1 MRNRNISGLV
11 LMSFVLALA
20 FLVSSVNAQ
29 NSAPATGSSAQTPQA
44 TSPEPPQTEPS
55 QQNPAATP
63 APETQPSS
71 PGTPMSSG
79 QGTAGQSP
87 SNSTGQTAPP
97 AATQS
102 SNQTKSIDE
111 ELQLTPDQKQKIASV
126 VDDENKQIS
135 AVRDDS
141 SMSMEQKQQKVLA
154 IRQAGTPKIK
164 AILTPDQLQK
174 LAAIQQRMREQNGQ
188 GASTPSQQ
196 QANPPSSPQGTQPPQ
211 H

>member
-1 MRNRNISGLV
+1 MRNRNTSGLV
-11 LMSFVLALA
+11 FMSFIFALA
-20 FLVSSVNAQ
+20 FLVSGANAQ
-29 NSAPATGSSAQTPQA
+29 NSSPATASSAQTPA
-44 TSPEPPQTEPS
+44 TSPEPPQSEPS

-79 QGTAGQSP
+79 QGTAPGQSP

-196 QANPPSSPQGTQPPQ
+196 QAPQGTQPPQ
-211 H
+211 R

>member
-55 QQNPAATP
+55 QQNPAAAP

-79 QGTAGQSP
+79 QGTAQGQNPSSP
-87 SNSTGQTAPP
+87 TSQTAPP

-196 QANPPSSPQGTQPPQ
+196 QAPQGTQPPQ
-211 H
+211 R